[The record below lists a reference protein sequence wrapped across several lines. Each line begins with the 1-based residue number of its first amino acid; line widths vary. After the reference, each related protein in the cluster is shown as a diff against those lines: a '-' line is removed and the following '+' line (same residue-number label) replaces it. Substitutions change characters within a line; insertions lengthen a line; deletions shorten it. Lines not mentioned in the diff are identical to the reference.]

1 MIDVALRDCKYYRIV
16 ELDSTDVIP
25 GQGNASE
32 LRMGEKESLGEENYF
47 SWDEEFR
54 KKSIITPFLPLL
66 TCLVLTRFV
75 PALFALILLHFWYQV
90 LFFIPPHMM
99 F

>member
-32 LRMGEKESLGEENYF
+32 LRMDEKESLREENDF
-47 SWDEEFR
+47 SWDE
-54 KKSIITPFLPLL
+54 
-66 TCLVLTRFV
+66 
-75 PALFALILLHFWYQV
+75 
-90 LFFIPPHMM
+90 
-99 F
+99 